1 MPKPAK
7 ATVVD
12 LLVAMSAFAFVVVLA
27 ISAYWDPT
35 IRMLHLFEAIP
46 YLAAGWLCLRQIKA
60 GYLLAIASG
69 LFWLWVAGTRTT
81 FVREGFVLAGRLLRT
96 GHLERPDVLIA
107 APAAIVTAGM
117 ALFGLWGYARVR
129 NKSVADLGLFVA
141 SLAFITGYFIA
152 ICAAFA
158 PRFLRLFAGILS

>member
-1 MPKPAK
+1 MARWY
-7 ATVVD
+7 VGD
-12 LLVAMSAFAFVVVLA
+12 LLAAGCAVVFVAILA

-35 IRMLHLFEAIP
+35 IRMLHLFEAVP
-46 YLAAGWLCLRQIKA
+46 YLAAAWLCLRRVKI
-60 GYLLAIASG
+60 GYLLAIAGG

-81 FVREGFVLAGRLLRT
+81 FVSNGFTLAGRLLRT

-141 SLAFITGYFIA
+141 SLVFVTGYFIA

-158 PRFLRLFAGILS
+158 PRFLQLFAGILS